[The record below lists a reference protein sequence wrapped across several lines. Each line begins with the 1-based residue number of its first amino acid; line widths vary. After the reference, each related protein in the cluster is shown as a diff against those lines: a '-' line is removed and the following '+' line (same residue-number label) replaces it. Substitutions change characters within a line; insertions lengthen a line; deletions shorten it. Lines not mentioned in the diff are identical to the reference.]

1 MKIAKFRLLTT
12 NLIPLIIVSGFV
24 ISGLYSCSD
33 KKYDAL
39 IRQNDDII
47 QHINAA
53 QRLLIIDNQNIVL
66 RIDSMK
72 LKVSFLDS
80 LDKSRMN
87 SELLL
92 DYSSYKALLKN
103 YERFTDK
110 YVQIE
115 FDNESLRKQALNLK
129 QQLIDAAIK
138 PSVAQTKADSL
149 ESLSIAHYQACKK
162 SVEKIISQERLYQ
175 RKNVKL
181 GQFITSLKNNN
192 SE

>member
-72 LKVSFLDS
+72 RKVSFLDS

-110 YVQIE
+110 YVLIE